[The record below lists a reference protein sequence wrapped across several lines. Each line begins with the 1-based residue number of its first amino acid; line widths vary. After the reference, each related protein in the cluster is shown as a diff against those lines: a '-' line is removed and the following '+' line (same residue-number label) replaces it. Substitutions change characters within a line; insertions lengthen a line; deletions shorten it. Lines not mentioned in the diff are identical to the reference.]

1 MAKDA
6 RSLPAAAQEDLR
18 RKAVA
23 AVRSGMSQVEAA
35 QVFGVTRQAVGRWV
49 GTVREEGTKALRAKR
64 RGRPAEIQLAAEE
77 AAWVRRQIVNRT
89 PDQLQLKFFLWTRE
103 AVGALIESEFGMSL
117 SVWTVGRYLKA
128 WGFTPQKPIRRAFE
142 QNPEEV
148 QRWLNETYPA
158 VRAQALREKAEIY
171 WGDET
176 GMRSDHAAGRSYGRR
191 GQTPVI
197 HSSGR
202 RFGCNMISAIT
213 NRGRLHFM
221 VFDEEFRTP
230 VFLKFLERLTRQIR
244 RKMFLILD
252 GHPVHRSRVAK
263 AWFAKNEHRLRVFF
277 LPGYSPEL
285 NPDELLNQDVK
296 TNAVGRKPPADA
308 FDLMTNVRGFML
320 SKQRTPD
327 AVRSYFR
334 GRHVSYAAL

>member
-64 RGRPAEIQLAAEE
+64 RGRPAEIQLATDE
-77 AAWVRRQIVNRT
+77 AAWVRRQIINRT

-148 QRWLNETYPA
+148 QRWLKETYPA

-230 VFLKFLERLTRQIR
+230 VFLKFLERMARQIR
-244 RKMFLILD
+244 RKIFLIVD

-263 AWFAKNEHRLRVFF
+263 AWLAKNEHRLRVFF

-320 SKQRTPD
+320 SKQRTPE

>member
-1 MAKDA
+1 VVKDA

-35 QVFGVTRQAVGRWV
+35 GVFGVTRQAVGRWV
-49 GTVREEGTKALRAKR
+49 GTVREKGTKALRARR
-64 RGRPAEIQLAAEE
+64 RGRPAEIQLAADE
-77 AAWVRRQIVNRT
+77 AAWVRRQIVSRT
-89 PDQLQLKFFLWTRE
+89 PDQLALKFFLWTRE
-103 AVGALIESEFGMSL
+103 AVRDLIAAEFGISL
-117 SVWTVGRYLKA
+117 SIWTVGRYLKA

-142 QNPEEV
+142 QKPEEV
-148 QRWLNETYPA
+148 ERWLNQSYPA
-158 VRAQALREKAEIY
+158 IRAQALREKAEIY

-191 GQTPVI
+191 GRTPVI
-197 HSSGR
+197 RSSGQ

-221 VFDEEFRTP
+221 VFEEEFRAP
-230 VFLKFLERLTRQIR
+230 VFLRFLERLLRQIR
-244 RKMFLILD
+244 RKIFLIVD

-263 AWFAKNEHRLRVFF
+263 AWFAKNERRLRVFS

-296 TNAVGRKPPADA
+296 SNAVGRKPPADL
-308 FDLMTNVRGFML
+308 FDLMANVRGFMHR
-320 SKQRTPD
+320 KQRAPD
-327 AVRSYFR
+327 AVRSYFC
-334 GRHVSYAAL
+334 GPHVSYAAL

>member
-1 MAKDA
+1 VTKDA

-18 RKAVA
+18 RRAVA

-35 QVFGVTRQAVGRWV
+35 RVFGVTRQAIGRWV
-49 GTVREEGTKALRAKR
+49 GSFRESGVKALRAKR
-64 RGRPAEIQLAAEE
+64 RGRPPEARLSGEE
-77 AAWVRRQIVNRT
+77 ASWVRRQIVSRT
-89 PDQLQLKFFLWTRE
+89 PDQLALRFFLWTRE
-103 AVGALIESEFGMSL
+103 AVRDLIAEEFGLRL
-117 SVWTVGRYLKA
+117 SVWTVGRYLKS

-142 QNPEEV
+142 QNPVEV
-148 QRWLNETYPA
+148 QRWLKETYPGI
-158 VRAQALREKAEIY
+158 RTQALREKAEIY

-197 HSSGR
+197 PRSGQ

-213 NRGRLHFM
+213 NRGRLYFL
-221 VFDEEFRTP
+221 VFDQEFKAP
-230 VFLKFLERLTRQIR
+230 VFVKFLERLLRQIR
-244 RKMFLILD
+244 RKVFLILD

-263 AWFAKNEHRLRVFF
+263 AWLARNQQRLRVFL

-296 TNAVGRKPPADA
+296 TNAVGRQPPLDV
-308 FDLMTNVRGFML
+308 DELMSVRGFMR
-320 SKQRTPD
+320 SKQRRPD